1 MCGII
6 AIARQKSS
14 RIPPSAEGIKQSADL
29 SNLGRIQDHQ
39 DILRCVKKL
48 QKVKELISGAAGIN
62 TLISDLSLIHI

>member
-29 SNLGRIQDHQ
+29 SNLGRIQDHK
-39 DILRCVKKL
+39 DILRCVKKYS
-48 QKVKELISGAAGIN
+48 EMEWLISELK
-62 TLISDLSLIHI
+62 TLIGKSDERPTD